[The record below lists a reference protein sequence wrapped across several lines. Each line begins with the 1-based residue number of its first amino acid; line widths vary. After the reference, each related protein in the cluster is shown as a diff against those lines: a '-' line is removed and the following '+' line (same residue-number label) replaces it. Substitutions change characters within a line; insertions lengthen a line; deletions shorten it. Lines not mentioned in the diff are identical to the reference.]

1 MKNFLKFKTIDK
13 VIYVINCILI
23 GMGLGLIYQGI
34 LHFMGYDIF
43 TPLTVSVLAVSYGV
57 LIVFESIYTILRLF
71 KLNKNQSNK
80 TRLPNRLPKS
90 VPIRHIAGEKSRK
103 APAPSEPISRPQKKM
118 EINKGEKV
126 DD

>member
-23 GMGLGLIYQGI
+23 GIGLRVIQLGI
-34 LHFMGYDIF
+34 LHFMGRDVF

-80 TRLPNRLPKS
+80 TRLPNRLRKS
-90 VPIRHIAGEKSRK
+90 VPIRHIAGEKSR
-103 APAPSEPISRPQKKM
+103 
-118 EINKGEKV
+118 
-126 DD
+126 